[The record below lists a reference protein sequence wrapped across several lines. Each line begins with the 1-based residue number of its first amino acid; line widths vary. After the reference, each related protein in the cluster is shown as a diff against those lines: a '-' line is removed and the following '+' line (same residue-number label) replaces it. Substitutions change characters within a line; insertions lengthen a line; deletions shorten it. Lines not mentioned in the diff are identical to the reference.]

1 MGSKSLPDGV
11 DFQIASTAGVK
22 GALHLCVRVAVG
34 SGGIEPG
41 SVPRARQAGE
51 SNEMRALALSKTR
64 SWRMTWSSLNELA
77 ILGVWRLLLVG
88 GTYLTC
94 PSLMVL
100 SLWMTW
106 KYTYG

>member
-11 DFQIASTAGVK
+11 DFQIASTAGMK

-41 SVPRARQAGE
+41 SVPKVRQA
-51 SNEMRALALSKTR
+51 NERRALAKSLSKIR
-64 SWRMTWSSLNELA
+64 SWRMTWSSLDELA
-77 ILGVWRLLLVG
+77 VLGVWRLLLVG
-88 GTYLTC
+88 GKYLTC
-94 PSLMVL
+94 PPLMVL